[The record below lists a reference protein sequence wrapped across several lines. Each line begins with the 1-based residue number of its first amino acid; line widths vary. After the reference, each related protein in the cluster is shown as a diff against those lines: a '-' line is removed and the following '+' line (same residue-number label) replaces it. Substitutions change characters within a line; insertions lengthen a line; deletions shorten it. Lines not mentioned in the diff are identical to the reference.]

1 MPRRRG
7 APLAGARVWALTC
20 VLVAFAPPGVAGFSL
35 PGASSPTPT
44 PTPTAE
50 WTFAAQRRG
59 RRAAEAAVDDSRCA
73 TSCDETPNSN
83 CDAQDANGDYKLGCD
98 MHYTTHCDDF
108 SACASPPAPP
118 ARPPWQGDGTYPHP
132 PPHPPPPS
140 PPARPLETAIGL
152 TVLVVLLILL
162 CACCAC
168 VARDGPGS
176 PAALCCAKNC
186 ACFTWCLFPHVD
198 RSHVTR
204 VRRADADAGAAGP
217 APPAPPAEQ
226 QQGATEVKY
235 AVESDETLRAMAKA
249 RLPLMAMPLSASLA
263 GK

>member
-7 APLAGARVWALTC
+7 APLAGAWCWALTC
-20 VLVAFAPPGVAGFSL
+20 VLVAFAPPGVVGFSL
-35 PGASSPTPT
+35 PGASSPTPA

-50 WTFAAQRRG
+50 WTFAEQRRG
-59 RRAAEAAVDDSRCA
+59 RRAAEAAAATDDSRCA

-83 CDAQDANGDYKLGCD
+83 CDAQDANGEYKLGCD

-132 PPHPPPPS
+132 PPLPPPS
-140 PPARPLETAIGL
+140 PPAEPLRTAIGL
-152 TVLVVLLILL
+152 AVLVILLLLL

-168 VARDGPGS
+168 AARDGPGS

-186 ACFTWCLFPHVD
+186 PCFTWCMFPYVD
-198 RSHVTR
+198 RSYVTR
-204 VRRADADAGAAGP
+204 VVRADADAGANAD
-217 APPAPPAEQ
+217 AEKQ
-226 QQGATEVKY
+226 AEKGATEVRY
-235 AVESDETLRAMAKA
+235 GIESEETLRAMAKA